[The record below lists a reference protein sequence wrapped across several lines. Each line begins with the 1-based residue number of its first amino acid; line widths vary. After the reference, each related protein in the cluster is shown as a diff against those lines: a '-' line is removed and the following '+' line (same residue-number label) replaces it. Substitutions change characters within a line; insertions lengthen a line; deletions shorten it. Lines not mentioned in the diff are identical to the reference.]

1 MKALEVVQETDP
13 QGTVIGVRGI
23 VHVSA
28 SPIPP
33 LLWFLALTAAILLLA
48 LVCLRPANGA
58 ADDIDTIILRESGHF
73 SGSGHREISASGPLC
88 EITIQP
94 ANESLL
100 AAGNGTV
107 WVVLQNG
114 SLREVV

>member
-33 LLWFLALTAAILLLA
+33 LLWSLALTAAILLLA
-48 LVCLRPANGA
+48 LVCLQISGDAF
-58 ADDIDTIILRESGHF
+58 LLQESGHF
-73 SGSGHREISASGPLC
+73 SGSGYHMISASGPMC
-88 EITIQP
+88 NITVLP
-94 ANESLL
+94 ANESIL
-100 AAGNGTV
+100 AASNGTV
-107 WVVLQNG
+107 WKVLSNG
-114 SLREVV
+114 TLQEVA